1 MPVGLEVLSSLSP
14 DVLSFS
20 PMSTDFFQRQA
31 DSRRTTKW
39 LVVMFTISVVCIV
52 TGVFFGTLAV
62 VSYGRTV
69 QEGLEL
75 DNPHIPL
82 DPWTLP
88 FGASAGT
95 LALISVGS
103 LFKVAQLRGGGTTVA
118 ENLGG
123 YRVPQNTT
131 DPVERRLVNVVEEM
145 ALASGVPVPPIYL
158 LKNEEAINAFA
169 AGYSTSDAVV
179 AVTQGTAEQLTR
191 EQLQGVVAHEFSH
204 ILNGDMRLNI
214 RLIGV
219 LHGILL
225 MGLIGRM
232 LFNIAARGGGRRSG
246 KNDTGLYLLA
256 GGLSLMFLGLLGT
269 VFGNLI
275 KAAVS
280 RQREYLADAS
290 AVQFTRN
297 PEGIAGALKRIGG
310 AVFGSKLNHANA
322 AELSHMYF
330 GAGVWEG
337 FTGLM
342 ATHPPLEK
350 RIRLLDQHWDGKY
363 PPMQK
368 TSPVL
373 TESEMTAGFV
383 GAVKAADEVPV
394 EVVRHSADQ
403 VGHPTELHRSYAAKL
418 IESIPNEITD
428 AVREPYGARAVMF
441 GLLLDQNAEIRAQQF
456 ESLKTTISSDVV
468 ELTYKMAQLIDA
480 IDPRAYLPL
489 VDLALPALRTMTK
502 LQYKEFSNAFKKL
515 VEADQQIA
523 LFEWSLHR
531 VLLRHLRPQ
540 FEPVK
545 PPRVQYYN
553 LARLGNEIGVL
564 FSTLANLDNTGSRV
578 EHAHRHAASILPE
591 VQIPLFSASDCT
603 LPQLQKALATLST
616 VAAKQRQRIIEAAAD
631 LICYDHDVSIKE
643 AELFRGICDMLECPM
658 PPLLPGQPF
667 SKKQNA

>member
-1 MPVGLEVLSSLSP
+1 
-14 DVLSFS
+14 
-20 PMSTDFFQRQA
+20 MSTDFFQRQA

-39 LVVMFTISVVCIV
+39 LIVMFTISVICIV
-52 TGVFFGTLAV
+52 GGVFFATL
-62 VSYGRTV
+62 
-69 QEGLEL
+69 GLLQADKYTHEL
-75 DNPHIPL
+75 GVHGPSFKADDLTI
-82 DPWTLP
+82 P
-88 FGASAGT
+88 FGAGAGT
-95 LALISVGS
+95 LALIGFGS

-158 LKNEEAINAFA
+158 LKNEEGINAFA

-179 AVTQGTAEQLTR
+179 AVTRGTAEQLTR

-232 LFNIAARGGGRRSG
+232 LLNIGARGGGNRRG
-246 KNDTGLYLLA
+246 KNDGGLYLLA
-256 GGLSLMFLGLLGT
+256 AGLALMLLGLLGT
-269 VFGNLI
+269 LFGNII

-310 AVFGSKLNHANA
+310 AVFGSKLKAANA

-330 GAGVWEG
+330 GQGVWEG

-350 RIRLLDQHWDGKY
+350 RIRALDPQWDGKY
-363 PPMQK
+363 LP
-368 TSPVL
+368 SPNVSPAL
-373 TESEMTAGFV
+373 TESEFTAGFV
-383 GAVKAADEVPV
+383 GGLKGADEVPV

-403 VGHPTELHRSYAAKL
+403 VGNPTEQHRSYAAKL

-441 GLLLDQNAEIRAQQF
+441 ALLLDKRPKIREVQYQALQA
-456 ESLKTTISSDVV
+456 SVARDVV
-468 ELTYKMAQLIDA
+468 DLTYKLSPVVDK
-480 IDPRAYLPL
+480 IDPRAHLPL

-502 LQYKEFSNAFKKL
+502 QQYVAFRDAFKKL
-515 VEADQQIA
+515 VEADQEIA
-523 LFEWSLHR
+523 LFEWSLYR

-540 FEPVK
+540 FETVK
-545 PPRVQYYN
+545 PPRIQYYS
-553 LARLGNEIGVL
+553 LARLGQEVGVL
-564 FSTLANLDNTGSRV
+564 FSTLGYLDNTGKRV
-578 EHAHRHAASILPE
+578 EAAVKHAASLLPD
-591 VQIPLFSASDCT
+591 VQVPLLTPQECT
-603 LPQLQKALATLST
+603 LSRLQLALSTLST
-616 VAAKQRQRIIEAAAD
+616 VAAKHRQRVIEAAAD

-667 SKKQNA
+667 SNQRSTS